1 MRKQYEKI
9 SKKMMRL
16 SVDNILLGLL
26 VMIALFTGGILA
38 SVKVKADDTT
48 VIDEITIMIP
58 VACSMN
64 SDDAAADPH
73 TEELM
78 PGEYKSDIGT
88 TNIQVFC
95 NDFAGFAVY
104 AIGAS
109 SNTDGNTNLVG
120 QTSSQTIPTGTDATG
135 SVSNWAM
142 KLIKVTNPASGD
154 PIVYN
159 PENLSIANGYDDYSV
174 VPSTYTKVANFEAAS
189 GSGPATTDRTLGSKL
204 QTTYAASASAS
215 QAADTYVGQV
225 KYLLVHPATL
235 VPGTYTLV
243 YNGNGARSGSTP
255 SETGIKNYETH
266 TLKNNGYT
274 APNGYSF
281 AGWCTIQDTS
291 ATTQNPQ
298 TTCKGVSYANQAVLP
313 ANPDASATSG
323 GTFTLYA
330 YWRKN

>member
-1 MRKQYEKI
+1 MK
-9 SKKMMRL
+9 
-16 SVDNILLGLL
+16 SVFKLKTDNVIIGLL
-26 VMIALFTGGILA
+26 VFVTLISGGILA

-48 VIDEITIMIP
+48 VIDEVTVMIP

-64 SDDAAADPH
+64 SDDATTDPH

-78 PGEYKSDIGT
+78 PGEYKSEIGT
-88 TNIQVFC
+88 TNVQVFC

-109 SNTDGNTNLVG
+109 SNTDGNTDLVG
-120 QTSSQTIPTGTDATG
+120 QTSSQTIPTGTNTTG

-159 PENLSIANGYDDYSV
+159 PENLSITNGYDDYSL
-174 VPSTYTKVANFEAAS
+174 VPSIYTKVANFEAAS
-189 GSGPATTDRTLGSKL
+189 GSGPSTTDRTLGSKL

-243 YNGNGARSGSTP
+243 YNGNGARSGSMP

-266 TLKNNGYT
+266 ILKNNGYT
-274 APNGYSF
+274 APSNYTF
-281 AGWCTIQDTS
+281 AGWCTVQDTS

-298 TTCKGVSYANQAVLP
+298 TTCKGVSYANQATLP

-323 GTFTLYA
+323 EIFTLYA
-330 YWRKN
+330 YWKKN

>member
-1 MRKQYEKI
+1 MKNVFKL
-9 SKKMMRL
+9 KT
-16 SVDNILLGLL
+16 DNVIIGLL
-26 VMIALFTGGILA
+26 VFVTLISGGILA

-48 VIDEITIMIP
+48 VIDEVTVMIP

-64 SDDAAADPH
+64 SDDATTDPH
-73 TEELM
+73 TDELM
-78 PGEYKSDIGT
+78 SGEYKSDIGI

-109 SNTDGNTNLVG
+109 NNTDGNTDLVG
-120 QTSSQTIPTGTDATG
+120 QTSSQTIPTGTDDTG

-142 KLIKVTNPASGD
+142 KLIKVTNPTSGD

-159 PENLSIANGYDDYSV
+159 PENLSIENGYDNYSE
-174 VPSTYTKVANFEAAS
+174 VPSDYTKVASYTAV
-189 GSGPATTDRTLGSKL
+189 SGPSTTDLTLGSKL

-243 YNGNGARSGSTP
+243 YNGNGTNSVSM
-255 SETGIKNYETH
+255 SNETGIKNYETH
-266 TLKNNGYT
+266 TLKAITYKLSGYT
-274 APNGYSF
+274 F

-298 TTCKGVSYANQAVLP
+298 TSCKGVSYADKEVLP
-313 ANPDASATSG
+313 ASPDASATSG

-330 YWRKN
+330 YWKKN

>member
-1 MRKQYEKI
+1 MKNVFKL
-9 SKKMMRL
+9 KM
-16 SVDNILLGLL
+16 DNVIIGLL
-26 VMIALFTGGILA
+26 VFVTLISGGILA

-48 VIDEITIMIP
+48 VIDEVTVMIP

-64 SDDAAADPH
+64 SDDASTDPH

-78 PGEYKSDIGT
+78 PGEYKPDIGI

-120 QTSSQTIPTGTDATG
+120 QTSSQTISTGTDTTG

-142 KLIKVTNPASGD
+142 KLIKVANTT
-154 PIVYN
+154 YN
-159 PENLSIANGYDDYSV
+159 PDNLSIVTGYNDYHA
-174 VPSTYTKVANFEAAS
+174 VPSGYTKVIEYKNNS
-189 GSGPATTDRTLGSKL
+189 GSATTDQSLGAHI

-243 YNGNGARSGSTP
+243 YNGNGARSGSMP

-266 TLKNNGYT
+266 ILKNNGYT
-274 APNGYSF
+274 APSNYTF

-298 TTCKGVSYANQAVLP
+298 TSCKGVSYTNQATLP

-330 YWRKN
+330 YWKKN

>member
-1 MRKQYEKI
+1 MKNVFKL
-9 SKKMMRL
+9 KM
-16 SVDNILLGLL
+16 DNVIIGLL
-26 VMIALFTGGILA
+26 VFVTLISGGILA
-38 SVKVKADDTT
+38 SVKVKADDAT
-48 VIDEITIMIP
+48 VIDEVTVMIP

-64 SDDAAADPH
+64 SDDATTDPH

-120 QTSSQTIPTGTDATG
+120 QTSSQTIPTGTNTTG

-159 PENLSIANGYDDYSV
+159 PENLSITNGYDDYSV
-174 VPSTYTKVANFEAAS
+174 VPSDYTKVASYTAAS
-189 GSGPATTDRTLGSKL
+189 GPSTTDSTLGSKL

-243 YNGNGARSGSTP
+243 YNGNGARSGSMP

-274 APNGYSF
+274 APSNYTF

-298 TTCKGVSYANQAVLP
+298 TSCKGVSYANQATLP

-330 YWRKN
+330 YWKKN